1 MGIAAKVIV
10 DATPSTL
17 ETRHRQVTLGEQEM
31 TRLYAGKA
39 DQMIHGE
46 IVSELKLETKP
57 EA

>member
-1 MGIAAKVIV
+1 MMGSYPLRIAEPQKREDPGIV
-10 DATPSTL
+10 
-17 ETRHRQVTLGEQEM
+17 
-31 TRLYAGKA
+31 YAGKA